1 VDYFGDFNFIS
12 VSIIILLVGPGTLV
26 KQSFMSAQP
35 LSRVEL
41 MLWVRGVTVFSS
53 FSLAISLLF
62 YNRELELY

>member
-1 VDYFGDFNFIS
+1 VDYFGNFNFIS
-12 VSIIILLVGPGTLV
+12 VSIVILLVGLGTLV
-26 KQSFMSAQP
+26 KQSFMGAQP